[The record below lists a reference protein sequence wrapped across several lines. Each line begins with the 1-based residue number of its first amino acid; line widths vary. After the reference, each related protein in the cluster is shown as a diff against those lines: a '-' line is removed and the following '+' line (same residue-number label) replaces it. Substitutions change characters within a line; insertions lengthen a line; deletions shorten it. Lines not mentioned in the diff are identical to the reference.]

1 MPNKSKLFFRCA
13 CTVRKNSF
21 DLFDRAKPVTEP
33 ERSAGEALRGQEKG
47 TLSPL
52 QVMRQRARSQESKV
66 PTAKRQRAF
75 KVFPAPL
82 LPRRT
87 RRRRPLS
94 SPSRPVNVPTILASH
109 SVTLQ
114 EAPASPSSRAKHPHL
129 LPEGTIPTGRRCP
142 RKSLPSRRSYAV
154 QGPTSRKL
162 SAAALAPD

>member
-1 MPNKSKLFFRCA
+1 MPNKSKLFFCCA

-33 ERSAGEALRGQEKG
+33 KRSAGKALRGQEKG

-66 PTAKRQRAF
+66 PTEA
-75 KVFPAPL
+75 PA
-82 LPRRT
+82 
-87 RRRRPLS
+87 PLS
-94 SPSRPVNVPTILASH
+94 SPSRPMNVPTILAFH

-129 LPEGTIPTGRRCP
+129 LPEGTIPTGRRCL